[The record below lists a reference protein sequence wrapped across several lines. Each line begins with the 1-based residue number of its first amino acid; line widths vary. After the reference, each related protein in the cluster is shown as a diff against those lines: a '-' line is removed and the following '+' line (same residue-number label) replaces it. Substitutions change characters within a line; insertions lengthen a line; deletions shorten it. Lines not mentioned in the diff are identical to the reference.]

1 MIVHGFDIYR
11 VYLSAPG
18 DLARERDACWAAITA
33 INESYAISHKILL
46 APVGLREE
54 SQITT
59 TRSAVSE
66 NVRECSYFIQI
77 FEDDWGPETLH
88 RKVFYSALDC
98 RDDASLPMREVIVGL
113 KAAPRETD
121 PSILA
126 FRKELEEQPGVR
138 AFHFSKPEEWQAQLT
153 GPLTQWVQAII
164 ESGGGVRAEA
174 S

>member
-126 FRKELEEQPGVR
+126 FRKELEEQPG
-138 AFHFSKPEEWQAQLT
+138 
-153 GPLTQWVQAII
+153 
-164 ESGGGVRAEA
+164 
-174 S
+174 